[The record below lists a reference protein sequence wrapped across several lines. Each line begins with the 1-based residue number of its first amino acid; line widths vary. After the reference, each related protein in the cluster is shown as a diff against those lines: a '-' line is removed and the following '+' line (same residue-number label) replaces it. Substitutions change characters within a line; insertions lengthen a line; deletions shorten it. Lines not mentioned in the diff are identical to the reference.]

1 MEIMGR
7 SQLLNFKKKRKTKKE
22 QKTRNSKV
30 VNNTFVSDLTSLVGY
45 QFTPSYIRTGKRWGT
60 IVKLVNTYGMNRNYG
75 FGWMVK

>member
-45 QFTPSYIRTGKRWGT
+45 QFTPSALGQVSGGEQ
-60 IVKLVNTYGMNRNYG
+60 L
-75 FGWMVK
+75 

>member
-45 QFTPSYIRTGKRWGT
+45 QFTPAYLS
-60 IVKLVNTYGMNRNYG
+60 
-75 FGWMVK
+75 